1 MQTPVRFNCVRLRN
15 PELLPLR
22 GDLFPI
28 HHFNRSPW
36 IAGRSGKLVG
46 EPRTKSIHPFNG
58 ILEIHDHNALH
69 SAFVQIGGELAAPT
83 RRS

>member
-22 GDLFPI
+22 GNLLPI

-36 IAGRSGKLVG
+36 IAGRCGELVS
-46 EPRTKSIHPFNG
+46 EPRTKSIQ
-58 ILEIHDHNALH
+58 
-69 SAFVQIGGELAAPT
+69 SV
-83 RRS
+83 